1 VSTILI
7 VDDSR
12 DAADSLAELLRLTGH
27 AAHAVYSAKQ
37 ALGQVQAL
45 DPDVFLL
52 DLARADLDG
61 YELAR
66 RLRAVAKKEARFI
79 AVSGYGPEIGGNL
92 AASVFEMHI
101 QKPVTP
107 EALLKVL
114 RLSATP

>member
-1 VSTILI
+1 MSTFLI
-7 VDDSR
+7 VDDNR
-12 DAADSLAELLRLTGH
+12 DAADSLAAVLRLTGH
-27 AAHAVYSAKQ
+27 AAHATYSAKQ

-52 DLARADLDG
+52 DLALPDLDG

-66 RLRAVAKKEARFI
+66 RLRTVAKKEARFI

-92 AASVFEMHI
+92 AASVFEIHI

-107 EALLKVL
+107 DALLKML
-114 RLSATP
+114 RLA

>member
-1 VSTILI
+1 MSTFLI
-7 VDDSR
+7 VDDNR
-12 DAADSLAELLRLTGH
+12 EAADSLAAVLRLTGH
-27 AAHAVYSAKQ
+27 AAHPAYSAKE
-37 ALGQVQAL
+37 ALGQVKAL

-52 DLARADLDG
+52 DLALPDLDG

-66 RLRAVAKKEARFI
+66 RLRTVAKKEARFI
-79 AVSGYGPEIGGNL
+79 AVSGYGPEVGGNL

-114 RLSATP
+114 SLVS